1 MKSIIILIT
10 GIFLSASYAQSL
22 DTKDV
27 PGIVKEKFNSSY
39 TKAAHVK
46 WTKEKSNYE
55 ASFRTGKKEMS
66 VNFDEKGKIIETET
80 EIKTNDLPMEIRNS
94 ISKNYSGYKITE
106 AAKIESN
113 GIITYEAEVTRGK
126 DKMDLIYDEHGVLKS
141 KEKKDS
147 GKGDKD

>member
-27 PGIVKEKFNSSY
+27 PGIVKEKFNSNY

-46 WTKEKSNYE
+46 WTKEKTNYE

-66 VNFDEKGKIIETET
+66 VNFDLKGNIIETET
-80 EIKTNDLPMEIRNS
+80 EIKINDLPIEIINS
-94 ISKNYSGYKITE
+94 ISKNYSGYKIT
-106 AAKIESN
+106 AAARIESN
-113 GIITYEAEVTRGK
+113 GIITYEAEITREK
-126 DKMDLIYDEHGVLKS
+126 DKMDLIYDEHGVMKS
-141 KEKKDS
+141 YEKKDS
-147 GKGDKD
+147 RKGDKD